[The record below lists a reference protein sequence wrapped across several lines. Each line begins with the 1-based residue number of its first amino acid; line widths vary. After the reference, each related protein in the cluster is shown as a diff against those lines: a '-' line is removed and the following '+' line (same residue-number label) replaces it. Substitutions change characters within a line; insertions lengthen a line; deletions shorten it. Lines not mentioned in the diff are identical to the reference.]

1 MPITEEL
8 YDCNSA
14 SHVMKISTDHLR
26 MLARAGKIA
35 CNKRGR
41 KFIFTQSQLD
51 AYRYGEPYTPKTK
64 GKK

>member
-1 MPITEEL
+1 MSITEEL

-14 SHVMKISTDHLR
+14 AHMLKISTDHLR
-26 MLARAGKIA
+26 LLARAGKIA
-35 CNKRGR
+35 CNKRGK

-51 AYRYGEPYTPKTK
+51 AYRVGKPYMPA